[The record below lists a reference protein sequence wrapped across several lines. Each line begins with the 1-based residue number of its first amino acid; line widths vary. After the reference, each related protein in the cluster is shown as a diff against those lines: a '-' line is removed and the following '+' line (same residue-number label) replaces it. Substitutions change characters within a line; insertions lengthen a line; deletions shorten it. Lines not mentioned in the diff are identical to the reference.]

1 MVRAVQTTLR
11 GVGAAVRARPGT
23 VLALVVAVFAVHVL
37 LPPLILA
44 LARKPWTYFAFNPW
58 LSQLPD
64 YLASSA
70 PLRQKLDFLSRWAV
84 FWFTADGAYGFPEWG
99 FAVDT
104 MDLARF
110 LAMSL
115 LIAAYAALLLYRRE
129 RGVRGAGRAA
139 PSHAGGVVGAVVG
152 VLGLSTGPCSVVGC
166 GAPVLPVV
174 GLVFAGLS
182 SVTLA
187 LLSGVSRVL
196 SLVVLVALTIA
207 VAWLGWQTGASAGD
221 NTRPPRGAIRE

>member
-11 GVGAAVRARPGT
+11 GLGAALRARPGT

-70 PLRQKLDFLSRWAV
+70 PLRQKLDFLSRLAV

-110 LAMSL
+110 LATSL
-115 LIAAYAALLLYRRE
+115 LIAAYAA
-129 RGVRGAGRAA
+129 RGHTASGA
-139 PSHAGGVVGAVVG
+139 
-152 VLGLSTGPCSVVGC
+152 TGPSPLRTSGTSSRRRCRPA
-166 GAPVLPVV
+166 GAAR
-174 GLVFAGLS
+174 GRRTAGIWRRP
-182 SVTLA
+182 
-187 LLSGVSRVL
+187 SR
-196 SLVVLVALTIA
+196 
-207 VAWLGWQTGASAGD
+207 AG
-221 NTRPPRGAIRE
+221 

>member
-11 GVGAAVRARPGT
+11 GLGAAVRARPGT

-58 LSQLPD
+58 LSRLPD

-70 PLRQKLDFLSRWAV
+70 PLRQKLNFLSRLAV

-110 LAMSL
+110 MAMSL
-115 LIAAYAALLLYRRE
+115 LVGAYAALVLYRRE
-129 RGVRGAGRAA
+129 QGRLAGWRAT
-139 PSHAGGVVGAVVG
+139 SSRAGGIVGAFAG

-166 GAPVLPVV
+166 GAPVLPVA

-182 SVTLA
+182 SGTLA
-187 LLSGVSRVL
+187 LLSGASRVI
-196 SLVVLVALTIA
+196 SAAVLVALTLV
-207 VAWLGWQTGASAGD
+207 VAWLGWQAGSGAAD
-221 NTRPPRGAIRE
+221 NQSRGQ